1 MTLRLIDPR
10 ETPLSELSYLNAAG
24 RGRVERVRLPLTTLR
39 VEALPPGV
47 EAILV
52 ASDLQGRALPDGA
65 ELLGLALARHCL
77 ELSSCGVLP
86 DPERVG
92 VILAGD
98 LYAELGKRGGLGDVR
113 GVWEAFAPFRWVT
126 GVAGNHDA
134 FSEDPRDRAGIGR
147 FRRRGHRVLDGDQ
160 VQLDGLVL
168 GGVSGIV
175 GNPRKPNR
183 RSLDAFAE
191 ELELASLDAHAL
203 VLHEGP
209 EVDGRTGNPDLTALV
224 RAHAPPLV
232 ICGHR
237 HWPSPLAELPCGRQV
252 LNVDARAVVLTA

>member
-1 MTLRLIDPR
+1 MT
-10 ETPLSELSYLNAAG
+10 
-24 RGRVERVRLPLTTLR
+24 TTWT
-39 VEALPPGV
+39 GK
-47 EAILV
+47 
-52 ASDLQGRALPDGA
+52 ASLA
-65 ELLGLALARHCL
+65 LLGLALARHCL
-77 ELSSCGVLP
+77 QLSACGLLP

-113 GVWEAFAPFRWVT
+113 AVWRAFAPFRWVT

-134 FSEDPRDRAGIGR
+134 FSEDLRDRAGIGR

-160 VQLDGLVL
+160 VELDGLVV

-175 GNPRKPNR
+175 GNPKKPNR
-183 RSLDAFAE
+183 RRLDAFAE
-191 ELELASLDAHAL
+191 ALELASDAAQVL

-209 EVDGRTGNPDLTALV
+209 AVGGRTGNADLTALV
-224 RAHAPPLV
+224 SAAAPPLV

-237 HWPSPLAELPCGRQV
+237 HWAAPLAELPCGRQV
-252 LNVDARAVVLTA
+252 LNVDARAVVLTT